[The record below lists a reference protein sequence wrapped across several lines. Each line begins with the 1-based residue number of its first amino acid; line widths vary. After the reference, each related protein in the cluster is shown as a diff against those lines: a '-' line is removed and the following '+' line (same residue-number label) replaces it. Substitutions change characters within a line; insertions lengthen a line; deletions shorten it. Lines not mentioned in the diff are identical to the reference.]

1 METKSDMAE
10 IHFRQPSAA
19 AQNERKNIHE
29 TRFKLYCEVTTNFV
43 RDALTSTLHDGHS
56 TNQPA
61 LPP

>member
-1 METKSDMAE
+1 MAE

-19 AQNERKNIHE
+19 AENERKNIHK

-43 RDALTSTLHDGHS
+43 RGALTSTLYDGYS
-56 TNQPA
+56 TNQSA